1 MKILFVC
8 EGNVNRSQMA
18 ETMLKKLMPG
28 VKVFSA
34 GTIVTPERQ
43 GKSVSEISIKGSNAM
58 NEIGYDMSANIIE
71 RLTPDMVEESDR
83 IIVMGPTS
91 SPLPEY
97 LENSSKLKK
106 WDVPD
111 PGRGDIVHADARDM
125 ILVRVKQLV
134 EELKQDN
141 QTWPK

>member
-1 MKILFVC
+1 MKILFIC

-18 ETMLKKLMPG
+18 ETMLKKLMPDF
-28 VKVFSA
+28 KVFSA

-43 GKSVSEISIKGSNAM
+43 GRPVSEISMKGSNAM

-71 RLTPDMVEESDR
+71 RLTLEMVDEADR
-83 IIVMGPTS
+83 IIVMGPTAS
-91 SPLPEY
+91 LLPEY
-97 LENSSKLKK
+97 LENSPKIEK

-125 ILVRVKQLV
+125 ILVRVKKLV
-134 EELKQDN
+134 EEFKLDN
-141 QTWPK
+141 PT